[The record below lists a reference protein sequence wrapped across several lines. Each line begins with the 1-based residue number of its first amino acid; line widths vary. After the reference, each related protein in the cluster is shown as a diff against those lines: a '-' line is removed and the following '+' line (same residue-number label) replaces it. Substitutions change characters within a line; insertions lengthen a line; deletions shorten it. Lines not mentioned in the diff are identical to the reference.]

1 MCGVLELFLPA
12 LVSFSLRLIKIK
24 KEKLY
29 IYSVRRDYLNKDEKT
44 NNFEEFRSESISEVK
59 ITLVASNQ
67 VKRV

>member
-1 MCGVLELFLPA
+1 MSGVLELFLPA